1 MNSNLEQFVKEAQNT
16 QDILN
21 TLIEQT
27 EIKHSEGLSGNIFFI
42 KKIMKEFIAFY
53 KEKTKKDLD
62 ETYLSNFVYS
72 SEDISLTIAF
82 FKRNFEVLDFIIKE
96 FNKK

>member
-21 TLIEQT
+21 TLIERAEEKHT
-27 EIKHSEGLSGNIFFI
+27 EKLSGNIFFI

-53 KEKTKKDLD
+53 KEKTNKDLN
-62 ETYLSNFVYS
+62 ETYLSDFVYS
-72 SEDISLTIAF
+72 SEDTSKTIAF
-82 FKRNFEVLDFIIKE
+82 LKRNFEVLNFIIKE

>member
-16 QDILN
+16 QGILN

-27 EIKHSEGLSGNIFFI
+27 EEKHTEKLLGNIFFI
-42 KKIMKEFIAFY
+42 KKIMKEFITFY
-53 KEKTKKDLD
+53 KEKTKKDFD

-72 SEDISLTIAF
+72 SEDTSKTIAF
-82 FKRNFEVLDFIIKE
+82 LKRNFEVLDFIIKE